1 MSYSDFTLKQAKDKL
16 GLQIIE
22 DRDLFSTIKEI
33 TISELLSATLKY
45 NIPLAMAVG
54 TEKARSEL
62 IIANILLEV
71 RKILNNQISL
81 FSGVIFSGEFVEC
94 GDSSPLSEPCGD
106 ESPHSTNSP
115 VGLSGCHFRFNC
127 ANRQEIGVSRWEQ
140 WVLLMP
146 LIWLVPKLNN
156 VERGSPVVPVWTAGT

>member
-1 MSYSDFTLKQAKDKL
+1 MKLSASRRFASLSLLSALFLLQRFKYRFPNMSYSDFTLKQAKDKL

-106 ESPHSTNSP
+106 ESPHST
-115 VGLSGCHFRFNC
+115 C
-127 ANRQEIGVSRWEQ
+127 
-140 WVLLMP
+140 
-146 LIWLVPKLNN
+146 
-156 VERGSPVVPVWTAGT
+156 